1 MMTGLQSSKEGT
13 IMTLLE
19 ISQRL
24 DALLDKADIECESTM
39 KALEE
44 LNNDVYDAAH
54 YEGDEEW

>member
-1 MMTGLQSSKEGT
+1 
-13 IMTLLE
+13 MTLLE

-54 YEGDEEW
+54 YEGDEE